1 MKVLIQNRVAG
12 SRWTLPVTSLW
23 TAAVWTADGLWSESW
38 WAQAACYALCAYL
51 MAELNNRNALIRTF
65 TRLMSVS
72 FLMFTCMAGNLG
84 SLTGALTL
92 LSIIGTLTLFFRTYQ
107 DRQSA
112 GWTYYTFLVLS
123 LGSLADIHLLLLTP
137 VLWLLMVFSLQS
149 MSWRTLFASLF
160 GLATPYWFL
169 TGWRAIEGD
178 LTPLTTHLS
187 QLLQWGEAATDGDWL
202 HTSVFA
208 LLIVCGITGIVHFV
222 RTYYLDKIRIRQY
235 YYCFITIS
243 VIASI
248 LLVAQPYQH
257 ELLQELLIV
266 SVSPLTAHFL
276 ALTHTRWTNMAFI
289 VLTLSTVA
297 LTLCRLWMS

>member
-187 QLLQWGEAATDGDWL
+187 QLLQWGAAATDGDWL
-202 HTSVFA
+202 HTSVIA

-289 VLTLSTVA
+289 ALTLTTVT

>member
-187 QLLQWGEAATDGDWL
+187 QLLQWGAAATDGDWL

-289 VLTLSTVA
+289 ALTLTTVT